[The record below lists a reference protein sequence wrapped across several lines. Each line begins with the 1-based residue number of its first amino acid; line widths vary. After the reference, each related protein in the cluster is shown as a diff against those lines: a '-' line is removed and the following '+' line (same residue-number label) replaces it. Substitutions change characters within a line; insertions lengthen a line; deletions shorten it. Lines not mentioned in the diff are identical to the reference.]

1 MDELEEDE
9 LEGLEVSVAVLA
21 ASAGAEASVLP
32 LSPAVWTV
40 PVAAVPADVDVRAER
55 VTGALPWEPLLPD
68 ASVPSVPPLPAGA
81 VPPFSWPVPFSLPL
95 FPLLLSGFGVGSGSG
110 SFSVHFA

>member
-9 LEGLEVSVAVLA
+9 LVGFEASVAVLA

-40 PVAAVPADVDVRAER
+40 PVAAVPADADVRAER
-55 VTGALPWEPLLPD
+55 VTGALPWEPLPPD
-68 ASVPSVPPLPAGA
+68 ASVPSV
-81 VPPFSWPVPFSLPL
+81 PL